1 MSHKHLAYSFA
12 QSLTEHDLDL
22 YASLLHPEYVNHN
35 AFAAPGK
42 AGSVAVFEGFLHAFP
57 DFRVTL
63 ENVIEEGDTLVG
75 RFRYVGTFTQP
86 FMGYPPTGRQLEM
99 RSIDFWTVRDG
110 KLAEHWDELNTLD
123 FFLQLGA
130 ATMVPPSVQ
139 VEVTR

>member
-1 MSHKHLAYSFA
+1 MFSKHLAYSFA
-12 QSLTEHDLDL
+12 QALTERDPKL

-57 DFRVTL
+57 DLRVTL
-63 ENVIEEGDTLVG
+63 EDAVEEGDTLAG
-75 RFRYVGTFTQP
+75 RCRYVGTFMQP
-86 FMGYPPTGRQLEM
+86 FLSYLPTGRQLEL
-99 RSIDFWTVRDG
+99 RSIDLWTVRDG

-130 ATMVPPSVQ
+130 ATTPPPGVHP
-139 VEVTR
+139 EVTH